1 MLCATGGDLHHLIQT
16 MTPSEIRS
24 QVLTIGEACDHE
36 LTFQELVRF
45 LPTSTLQEFVEH
57 MREVADID
65 DIA

>member
-1 MLCATGGDLHHLIQT
+1 

-24 QVLTIGEACDHE
+24 QALTIGDACDYE